1 MTLLDGATMRSY
13 AKRFDAI
20 RQLPPD
26 MLIPEGDR
34 WKHTI
39 KDLKEGGFIRYGG
52 RTYLVVQVGRYDEV
66 KDDDTF
72 SKKTGFKA
80 FEHKLFCIDT
90 GELANIEW
98 EEDDKLEISITTG
111 EVSFRELRDDGNE
124 AIDEDDL
131 DQIVE
136 DEDSIF
142 FRGREFAYD
151 DDWASV
157 YYTGKGRK
165 GENVF
170 MYEFVAEDGSG
181 DCLTIEEW
189 GSGSDKEEY
198 QIFTSRLAGENEIE
212 ILCLGGGEGNA

>member
-20 RQLPPD
+20 RQLSPD
-26 MLIPEGDR
+26 RLVTEGDR

-39 KDLKEGGFIRYGG
+39 KDFKEGGFLRYDGH
-52 RTYLVVQVGRYDEV
+52 THLALQVARYDEV

-72 SKKTGFKA
+72 TKKTGFKTS
-80 FEHKLFCIDT
+80 EYKLFCIDT
-90 GELANIEW
+90 GETTYIEW
-98 EEDDKLEISITTG
+98 EEDDKLEIFVTTG
-111 EVSFRELRDDGNE
+111 EVTFRELRDDGNE

-131 DQIVE
+131 DQIVD

-142 FRGREFAYD
+142 FKGREFRYD

-157 YYTGKGRK
+157 YYVGKGRK

-170 MYEFVAEDGSG
+170 MYEFVAGDASG

-189 GSGSDKEEY
+189 ASGSGKEEY
-198 QIFTSRLAGENEIE
+198 QIFTSRSAGENEIE
-212 ILCLGGGEGNA
+212 ILCPGKGERNA